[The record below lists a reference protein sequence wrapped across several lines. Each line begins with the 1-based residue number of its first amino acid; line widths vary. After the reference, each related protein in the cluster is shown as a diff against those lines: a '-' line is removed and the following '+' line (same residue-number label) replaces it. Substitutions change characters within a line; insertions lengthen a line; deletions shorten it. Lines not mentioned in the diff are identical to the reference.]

1 MDWMRWNDCAT
12 TRGRRAGVMFDALG
26 TTTTEDVRRAY
37 EAKRTCDAVR
47 ARAGECADAA
57 RGAVA
62 HAFARGASAVASTN
76 AMTNDATTSA
86 MSAMQAMR
94 ATNATKASAGR
105 GERRW
110 TCHACEK
117 LEGGG
122 RGKMVEGVVVQPAGM
137 PVVLLE
143 VRGEVMDRTALPM
156 GKDVLVKGEMI
167 TVGKWLARVVGVEGA
182 APEPPRVL
190 ARPTVE
196 DGSEARGEVE
206 KRVESAAAS
215 AVAGVAAVGATTV
228 AEAASR
234 AQPLLVTTPTLATQ
248 PRAGGLEAPGTRK
261 EYFHDT
267 NAPSVPPAASH
278 QHAPMHA
285 SPKYQIY
292 EPAPRYDRAVDPNT
306 GERERW
312 MAGGWRGRAGG
323 DERPRGVTQQEVD
336 EARSRLLELERDA
349 RIRAEVAAAEALARQ
364 QQAEAARLSAE
375 SALQQ
380 MSQAEAANQAVREA
394 EYAAAEAKRVAY
406 VAAQNQL
413 DAESQFIS
421 MLPLDN
427 AETSIEAHRRVSELE
442 DIQRRIAEHER
453 AAEEHTLRP
462 DDRKTPASP
471 QQQAYAPPQQAQY
484 QPPSPPRQQYQSPP
498 PPQPVQQ
505 YQPPPQQPAQQYQ
518 QPAQQ
523 YQPPPQQPA
532 QQYQQPQQQ
541 QYQPPPQQPAQYQQP
556 PPQPVVQAHQQP
568 PPQPQPQS
576 PPSQPQRAQAEIE
589 YTSSPSNVRDRAAA
603 FGRVTIKPKP
613 ASHAVDAR
621 AQTYSNTGTSM
632 TNANAHALAQV
643 IRQERPARPATAE
656 PKAEE
661 VVSQGKAETS
671 EEIKRKIDIL
681 ERLAKSR
688 GLIA

>member
-1 MDWMRWNDCAT
+1 MRILMTTVIHSAT
-12 TRGRRAGVMFDALG
+12 RARAWRWIR
-26 TTTTEDVRRAY
+26 TTTTSTNMNVFGGFGASSSTTASSGTSTSLTAEDVRRAY
-37 EAKRTCDAVR
+37 EAKQTYDAVR

-62 HAFARGASAVASTN
+62 NAFARASSAVSTGASAPTVS
-76 AMTNDATTSA
+76 ATTTTTSVGG
-86 MSAMQAMR
+86 
-94 ATNATKASAGR
+94 K
-105 GERRW
+105 RW

-122 RGKMVEGVVVQPAGM
+122 RGKMVEGVIVQPVGM
-137 PVVLLE
+137 PIVLLE
-143 VRGEVMDRTALPM
+143 VKGEVMDRTALPM

-190 ARPTVE
+190 VRPTVE
-196 DGSEARGEVE
+196 DGSEAKGEME
-206 KRVESAAAS
+206 KRVESAVAS
-215 AVAGVAAVGATTV
+215 AATGVMAVGATT
-228 AEAASR
+228 AAAAASR
-234 AQPLLVTTPTLATQ
+234 APPLLVTTPTLATQ
-248 PRAGGLEAPGTRK
+248 PRAGGLEAPGTRR
-261 EYFHDT
+261 EYFHDP
-267 NAPSVPPAASH
+267 NASSMPPTASH
-278 QHAPMHA
+278 QYAPMHA
-285 SPKYQIY
+285 PPRYQIY
-292 EPAPRYDRAVDPNT
+292 EPAPRYERAVDPDT

-323 DERPRGVTQQEVD
+323 DERPRAVTQQEVD
-336 EARSRLLELERDA
+336 EARSRLLELEREA

-406 VAAQNQL
+406 MAAQNQL

-427 AETSIEAHRRVSELE
+427 AETSIEAQRRVSELE

-453 AAEEHTLRP
+453 AAEAHTLRP
-462 DDRKTPASP
+462 DEQKTP
-471 QQQAYAPPQQAQY
+471 QQRAYAPPQQT
-484 QPPSPPRQQYQSPP
+484 
-498 PPQPVQQ
+498 Q
-505 YQPPPQQPAQQYQ
+505 YQPPPSP
-518 QPAQQ
+518 PAQQ

-532 QQYQQPQQQ
+532 QQYQPPPSPPAQ
-541 QYQPPPQQPAQYQQP
+541 QYQPPPPQPAQQYQPP
-556 PPQPVVQAHQQP
+556 PPQPVVQVHQQP
-568 PPQPQPQS
+568 RSQPQPQS
-576 PPSQPQRAQAEIE
+576 PPPQPQRAQAEIE

-613 ASHAVDAR
+613 ASHAIDAR

-643 IRQERPARPATAE
+643 IRQERPARPAMAE

-661 VVSQGKAETS
+661 VVSQGKAETP
-671 EEIKRKIDIL
+671 EELKRKIELL

>member
-1 MDWMRWNDCAT
+1 MRILMTTVIHSAT
-12 TRGRRAGVMFDALG
+12 RARAWRWIR
-26 TTTTEDVRRAY
+26 TTTTSTNMNVFGGFGASSSTTASSGTSTSLTAEDVRRAY
-37 EAKRTCDAVR
+37 EAKQTYDAVR

-62 HAFARGASAVASTN
+62 NAFARASSAVSTGASAPTVSAT
-76 AMTNDATTSA
+76 TTTTSA
-86 MSAMQAMR
+86 GG
-94 ATNATKASAGR
+94 K
-105 GERRW
+105 RW

-122 RGKMVEGVVVQPAGM
+122 RGKMVEGVIVQPVGM
-137 PVVLLE
+137 PIVLLE
-143 VRGEVMDRTALPM
+143 VKGEVMDRTALPM

-190 ARPTVE
+190 VRPTVE
-196 DGSEARGEVE
+196 DGSEAKGEME
-206 KRVESAAAS
+206 KRVESAVAS
-215 AVAGVAAVGATTV
+215 AATGVMAVGATT
-228 AEAASR
+228 AAAAASR
-234 AQPLLVTTPTLATQ
+234 APPLLVTTPTLATQ
-248 PRAGGLEAPGTRK
+248 PRAGGLEAPGTRR
-261 EYFHDT
+261 EYFHDP
-267 NAPSVPPAASH
+267 NASSMPPTASH
-278 QHAPMHA
+278 QYAPMHA
-285 SPKYQIY
+285 PPRYQIY
-292 EPAPRYDRAVDPNT
+292 EPAPRYERAVDPNT

-323 DERPRGVTQQEVD
+323 DERPRAVTQQEVD
-336 EARSRLLELERDA
+336 EARSRLLELEREA

-406 VAAQNQL
+406 MAAQNQL

-427 AETSIEAHRRVSELE
+427 AETSIEAQRRVSELE

-453 AAEEHTLRP
+453 AAEAHTLQP
-462 DDRKTPASP
+462 DEQKAP
-471 QQQAYAPPQQAQY
+471 QQRAYAPPQQTQH
-484 QPPSPPRQQYQSPP
+484 QPPPSPPA
-498 PPQPVQQ
+498 QQ
-505 YQPPPQQPAQQYQ
+505 YQPPPSPPPQQYQ
-518 QPAQQ
+518 PPPSPPPQQYQPPPPQPAQQ
-523 YQPPPQQPA
+523 YQPPP
-532 QQYQQPQQQ
+532 
-541 QYQPPPQQPAQYQQP
+541 
-556 PPQPVVQAHQQP
+556 PQPVVQVHQQP
-568 PPQPQPQS
+568 RSQPQPQS
-576 PPSQPQRAQAEIE
+576 PPPQPQRAQAEIE

-613 ASHAVDAR
+613 ASHAIDAR

-643 IRQERPARPATAE
+643 IRQERPARPAMAE

-661 VVSQGKAETS
+661 VVSQGKAETP
-671 EEIKRKIDIL
+671 EELKRKIELL

>member
-1 MDWMRWNDCAT
+1 MNDA
-12 TRGRRAGVMFDALG
+12 RDDGRRRATVMFDALG

-57 RGAVA
+57 RGAVVS
-62 HAFARGASAVASTN
+62 AFARGANAVASTN
-76 AMTNDATTSA
+76 ATTNATTSA
-86 MSAMQAMR
+86 MSAMRAMGAMG
-94 ATNATKASAGR
+94 ATNATNASGGV

-215 AVAGVAAVGATTV
+215 AVAGVAAVAATTA

-234 AQPLLVTTPTLATQ
+234 APPLLVTTPTLATQ

-518 QPAQQ
+518 QP
-523 YQPPPQQPA
+523 
-532 QQYQQPQQQ
+532 QQQ
-541 QYQPPPQQPAQYQQP
+541 QYQPPPQQPPQYQQP

-603 FGRVTIKPKP
+603 FGRVTIKPKH

-671 EEIKRKIDIL
+671 EDIKRKIDIL

>member
-1 MDWMRWNDCAT
+1 MRCVEWMDACTNDA
-12 TRGRRAGVMFDALG
+12 RDDGRRRATVMFDALG

-57 RGAVA
+57 RGAVVD
-62 HAFARGASAVASTN
+62 AFARGANAVASTN
-76 AMTNDATTSA
+76 AATNATTNATTSA
-86 MSAMQAMR
+86 MSAMGAMGAMG
-94 ATNATKASAGR
+94 ATNASGGV

-248 PRAGGLEAPGTRK
+248 PRAGGLEAPGMRK

-518 QPAQQ
+518 QP
-523 YQPPPQQPA
+523 
-532 QQYQQPQQQ
+532 QQQ
-541 QYQPPPQQPAQYQQP
+541 QYQPPPQQPPQYQQP

-671 EEIKRKIDIL
+671 EDIKRKIDIL

>member
-1 MDWMRWNDCAT
+1 MDACMNDA
-12 TRGRRAGVMFDALG
+12 RDDGRRRATVMFDALG

-57 RGAVA
+57 RGAVVS
-62 HAFARGASAVASTN
+62 AFARGANAVASTN
-76 AMTNDATTSA
+76 ATTNATTSA
-86 MSAMQAMR
+86 MSAMRAMGAMG
-94 ATNATKASAGR
+94 ATNATNASGGV

-215 AVAGVAAVGATTV
+215 
-228 AEAASR
+228 R
-234 AQPLLVTTPTLATQ
+234 APPLLVTTPTLATQ

-518 QPAQQ
+518 QP
-523 YQPPPQQPA
+523 
-532 QQYQQPQQQ
+532 QQQ
-541 QYQPPPQQPAQYQQP
+541 QYQPPPQQPPQYQQP

-603 FGRVTIKPKP
+603 FGRVTIKPKH

-671 EEIKRKIDIL
+671 EDIKRKIDIL

>member
-1 MDWMRWNDCAT
+1 
-12 TRGRRAGVMFDALG
+12 MFGGFGASSSSSMGG
-26 TTTTEDVRRAY
+26 TTPTVEDVRRAV
-37 EAKRTCDAVR
+37 EAKQTYDAVR

-62 HAFARGASAVASTN
+62 NAFARGASAVSVGAS
-76 AMTNDATTSA
+76 ATVSAPTSA
-86 MSAMQAMR
+86 
-94 ATNATKASAGR
+94 ASVG
-105 GERRW
+105 GKRW

-122 RGKMVEGVVVQPAGM
+122 RGKMVEGVIVQPIGM
-137 PVVLLE
+137 PIVLLE
-143 VRGEVMDRTALPM
+143 VKGEVMDRTALPM

-190 ARPTVE
+190 VRPTVE
-196 DGSEARGEVE
+196 DGSEAKGEME
-206 KRVESAAAS
+206 KRVESAVAS
-215 AVAGVAAVGATTV
+215 AATGVMAVGAMTA

-234 AQPLLVTTPTLATQ
+234 APPLLVTTPTLATQ
-248 PRAGGLEAPGTRK
+248 PKAGGLEAPGTRR
-261 EYFHDT
+261 EYFHDP
-267 NAPSVPPAASH
+267 NASPMPPTASH
-278 QHAPMHA
+278 QYAPTHAP
-285 SPKYQIY
+285 PRYQIY
-292 EPAPRYDRAVDPNT
+292 EPAPRYERAVDPNT

-323 DERPRGVTQQEVD
+323 DERPRAVTQHEVD
-336 EARSRLLELERDA
+336 EARSRLLELEREA

-406 VAAQNQL
+406 MAAQNQL

-427 AETSIEAHRRVSELE
+427 AETSIEAQRRVSELE

-453 AAEEHTLRP
+453 AAEAHTLRP
-462 DDRKTPASP
+462 DEQKTP
-471 QQQAYAPPQQAQY
+471 QHHAYTPPQQTQY
-484 QPPSPPRQQYQSPP
+484 QPPPSPPT
-498 PPQPVQQ
+498 QQ
-505 YQPPPQQPAQQYQ
+505 YQPPPQQPS
-518 QPAQQ
+518 QQ
-523 YQPPPQQPA
+523 YQPPPQQSA
-532 QQYQQPQQQ
+532 QQYEPPPSPPVQ
-541 QYQPPPQQPAQYQQP
+541 QYQPPQQQPTQP
-556 PPQPVVQAHQQP
+556 AVQVHQQP
-568 PPQPQPQS
+568 RPQPQPQPS
-576 PPSQPQRAQAEIE
+576 PPQPQRAQAEIE

-632 TNANAHALAQV
+632 TNANANALAQV
-643 IRQERPARPATAE
+643 IRQERPTRPATAE
-656 PKAEE
+656 TKAEE
-661 VVSQGKAETS
+661 FVSQGKAETP
-671 EEIKRKIDIL
+671 EELKRKIEIL

>member
-1 MDWMRWNDCAT
+1 MDACTNDA
-12 TRGRRAGVMFDALG
+12 RDDGRRRATVMFDALG

-57 RGAVA
+57 RGAVVD
-62 HAFARGASAVASTN
+62 AFARGANAVASTN
-76 AMTNDATTSA
+76 AATNATTNATTSA
-86 MSAMQAMR
+86 MSAMGAMGAMG
-94 ATNATKASAGR
+94 ATNASGGV

-215 AVAGVAAVGATTV
+215 AVAGVAAVAATTV

-518 QPAQQ
+518 QP
-523 YQPPPQQPA
+523 
-532 QQYQQPQQQ
+532 QQQ
-541 QYQPPPQQPAQYQQP
+541 QYQPPPQQPPQYQQP

-613 ASHAVDAR
+613 ASHTVDAR

-671 EEIKRKIDIL
+671 EDIKRKIDIL

>member
-1 MDWMRWNDCAT
+1 
-12 TRGRRAGVMFDALG
+12 MFGGFGAASSSSMGG
-26 TTTTEDVRRAY
+26 TTPTVEDVRRAV
-37 EAKRTCDAVR
+37 EAKQTYDAVR

-62 HAFARGASAVASTN
+62 NAFARGASAVSVGASATVS
-76 AMTNDATTSA
+76 ATTSA
-86 MSAMQAMR
+86 TTSA
-94 ATNATKASAGR
+94 ASVG
-105 GERRW
+105 GKRW

-122 RGKMVEGVVVQPAGM
+122 RGKMVEGVIVQPIGM
-137 PVVLLE
+137 PIVLLE
-143 VRGEVMDRTALPM
+143 VKGEVMDRTALPM

-190 ARPTVE
+190 VRPTVE
-196 DGSEARGEVE
+196 DGSEAKGEME
-206 KRVESAAAS
+206 KRVESAVAS
-215 AVAGVAAVGATTV
+215 AATGVMAVGAMTA

-234 AQPLLVTTPTLATQ
+234 APPLLVTTPTLATQ
-248 PRAGGLEAPGTRK
+248 PRAGGLEAPGTRR
-261 EYFHDT
+261 EYFNDP
-267 NAPSVPPAASH
+267 NASPMPPTASH
-278 QHAPMHA
+278 QYAPMHA
-285 SPKYQIY
+285 PPRYQIY
-292 EPAPRYDRAVDPNT
+292 EPAPRYERAVDPNT

-323 DERPRGVTQQEVD
+323 DERPRAVTQHEVD
-336 EARSRLLELERDA
+336 EARSRLLELEREA

-406 VAAQNQL
+406 MAAQNQL

-427 AETSIEAHRRVSELE
+427 AETSIEAQRRVSELE

-453 AAEEHTLRP
+453 AAEAHTLRP
-462 DDRKTPASP
+462 DEQKSP
-471 QQQAYAPPQQAQY
+471 QQHAYTPPQQTQY
-484 QPPSPPRQQYQSPP
+484 QPPPSPPTQQYQP
-498 PPQPVQQ
+498 PPQQPSQQYQPPPQQSAQQYEPPPSPPVQQ
-505 YQPPPQQPAQQYQ
+505 YQPPPQQPTQ
-518 QPAQQ
+518 
-523 YQPPPQQPA
+523 
-532 QQYQQPQQQ
+532 
-541 QYQPPPQQPAQYQQP
+541 QYQQP
-556 PPQPVVQAHQQP
+556 PPQPAVQVHQQP
-568 PPQPQPQS
+568 RPQPQPQS
-576 PPSQPQRAQAEIE
+576 SPPQPQRAQAEIE

-632 TNANAHALAQV
+632 TNANANALAQV
-643 IRQERPARPATAE
+643 IRQERPTRPATAE
-656 PKAEE
+656 TKAEE
-661 VVSQGKAETS
+661 FVSQGKAETP
-671 EEIKRKIDIL
+671 EELKRKIEIL

>member
-1 MDWMRWNDCAT
+1 
-12 TRGRRAGVMFDALG
+12 
-26 TTTTEDVRRAY
+26 
-37 EAKRTCDAVR
+37 
-47 ARAGECADAA
+47 
-57 RGAVA
+57 
-62 HAFARGASAVASTN
+62 
-76 AMTNDATTSA
+76 
-86 MSAMQAMR
+86 
-94 ATNATKASAGR
+94 
-105 GERRW
+105 
-110 TCHACEK
+110 
-117 LEGGG
+117 
-122 RGKMVEGVVVQPAGM
+122 
-137 PVVLLE
+137 
-143 VRGEVMDRTALPM
+143 
-156 GKDVLVKGEMI
+156 
-167 TVGKWLARVVGVEGA
+167 
-182 APEPPRVL
+182 
-190 ARPTVE
+190 
-196 DGSEARGEVE
+196 
-206 KRVESAAAS
+206 
-215 AVAGVAAVGATTV
+215 
-228 AEAASR
+228 
-234 AQPLLVTTPTLATQ
+234 
-248 PRAGGLEAPGTRK
+248 
-261 EYFHDT
+261 
-267 NAPSVPPAASH
+267 
-278 QHAPMHA
+278 
-285 SPKYQIY
+285 
-292 EPAPRYDRAVDPNT
+292 
-306 GERERW
+306 
-312 MAGGWRGRAGG
+312 
-323 DERPRGVTQQEVD
+323 VTQQEVD

-518 QPAQQ
+518 QP
-523 YQPPPQQPA
+523 
-532 QQYQQPQQQ
+532 QQQ
-541 QYQPPPQQPAQYQQP
+541 QYQPPPQQPPQYQQP

-613 ASHAVDAR
+613 ASHTVDAR

-671 EEIKRKIDIL
+671 EDIKRKIDIL

>member
-1 MDWMRWNDCAT
+1 MR
-12 TRGRRAGVMFDALG
+12 
-26 TTTTEDVRRAY
+26 
-37 EAKRTCDAVR
+37 
-47 ARAGECADAA
+47 
-57 RGAVA
+57 
-62 HAFARGASAVASTN
+62 
-76 AMTNDATTSA
+76 
-86 MSAMQAMR
+86 
-94 ATNATKASAGR
+94 
-105 GERRW
+105 
-110 TCHACEK
+110 
-117 LEGGG
+117 
-122 RGKMVEGVVVQPAGM
+122 
-137 PVVLLE
+137 
-143 VRGEVMDRTALPM
+143 
-156 GKDVLVKGEMI
+156 
-167 TVGKWLARVVGVEGA
+167 
-182 APEPPRVL
+182 
-190 ARPTVE
+190 
-196 DGSEARGEVE
+196 
-206 KRVESAAAS
+206 AAAS

-248 PRAGGLEAPGTRK
+248 PRAGGLEAPGMRK
-261 EYFHDT
+261 KYFHDT

-518 QPAQQ
+518 QP
-523 YQPPPQQPA
+523 
-532 QQYQQPQQQ
+532 QQ
-541 QYQPPPQQPAQYQQP
+541 QYQPPPQQQPQYQQP
-556 PPQPVVQAHQQP
+556 PSQPVVQAHQQP

-671 EEIKRKIDIL
+671 EDIKRKIDIL

>member
-1 MDWMRWNDCAT
+1 MNDA
-12 TRGRRAGVMFDALG
+12 RDDGRRRATVMFDALG

-57 RGAVA
+57 RGAVVD
-62 HAFARGASAVASTN
+62 AFARGANAVASTN
-76 AMTNDATTSA
+76 ATTNATTSA
-86 MSAMQAMR
+86 MSAMRAMGAMG
-94 ATNATKASAGR
+94 ATNATNASGGV

-215 AVAGVAAVGATTV
+215 AVAGVAAVAATTA

-234 AQPLLVTTPTLATQ
+234 APPLLVTTPTLATQ

-518 QPAQQ
+518 QP
-523 YQPPPQQPA
+523 
-532 QQYQQPQQQ
+532 QQQ
-541 QYQPPPQQPAQYQQP
+541 QYQPPPQQPPQYQQP

-603 FGRVTIKPKP
+603 FGRVTIKPKH

-671 EEIKRKIDIL
+671 EDIKRKIDIL

>member
-1 MDWMRWNDCAT
+1 MIAR
-12 TRGRRAGVMFDALG
+12 RRAGVMFDALG

-76 AMTNDATTSA
+76 ATTNVTTSA

-94 ATNATKASAGR
+94 ATNATKASAVG

-167 TVGKWLARVVGVEGA
+167 TVGKWLARVIGVEGA

-206 KRVESAAAS
+206 TRMESAAAS
-215 AVAGVAAVGATTV
+215 
-228 AEAASR
+228 R
-234 AQPLLVTTPTLATQ
+234 APPLLVTTPTLATQ

-349 RIRAEVAAAEALARQ
+349 RTRAEVAAAEALARQ

-518 QPAQQ
+518 QP
-523 YQPPPQQPA
+523 
-532 QQYQQPQQQ
+532 QQQ

-671 EEIKRKIDIL
+671 EDIKRKIDIL

>member
-1 MDWMRWNDCAT
+1 
-12 TRGRRAGVMFDALG
+12 MFGALG

-57 RGAVA
+57 RGAVV

-76 AMTNDATTSA
+76 ATSATSATSA
-86 MSAMQAMR
+86 MHAMH
-94 ATNATKASAGR
+94 ATNATNASAGG

-215 AVAGVAAVGATTV
+215 AVAGVAAVGATTA
-228 AEAASR
+228 AEAANR
-234 AQPLLVTTPTLATQ
+234 APPLLVTTPTLATQ

-453 AAEEHTLRP
+453 AAEEHTLQP

-518 QPAQQ
+518 QP
-523 YQPPPQQPA
+523 
-532 QQYQQPQQQ
+532 QQQ
-541 QYQPPPQQPAQYQQP
+541 QYQPPPQQPPQYQQP

-671 EEIKRKIDIL
+671 EDIKRKIDIL